1 MTYSYIGVKISK
13 PRIFQIVKCLSGNQV
28 SFMSSKGFMNSSDKR
43 KLPI

>member
-1 MTYSYIGVKISK
+1 MTYSYIDVKILK

-43 KLPI
+43 KLPM